1 MPRVVIHGSAH
12 LNAQHVE
19 DFKAYLKKLTA
30 PSLAEEDC
38 DAYISTLS
46 SLLPA
51 PHA

>member
-30 PSLAEEDC
+30 LSLAEEGC
-38 DAYISTLS
+38 DAYISALS
-46 SLLPA
+46 SPLLVS
-51 PHA
+51 HV